1 MLIFLISFIA
11 TVVLAIILSAR
22 FLLHRSNRV
31 LIWITAAFFCTCW
44 ISLLWYMGNLHVGAL
59 LTGLLFLLLSVGLG
73 GLVLIRKII
82 RKPEGK
88 AAAAGG
94 SFLVLGLVAILAGTY
109 TDLSDFLLIVGLL
122 CFLAVLILM
131 AAALIRKLIRK
142 TVRSCIT
149 EILVLFTTG
158 IALWSISFRIS
169 ENQRRIA
176 YENRELNEPVVQ
188 QEYDFEVKDGETP
201 IEIVEYRETP
211 GIGENA
217 GSILVCDSEHLN
229 LLFNEEPAD
238 AEACKTRIRSNPGI
252 PEPFRD
258 YFCDFVDRMVEH
270 DSEIP
275 LTILYHNLKTLKVE
289 EAGRTDYLM
298 KSLSPS
304 SLGVYRN
311 DENAIYIPEGT
322 EYVEGEFGFQVLLH
336 EFCHAAR
343 TCWIDGSYSM
353 RAEFEASSDSS
364 LLSECMNTVY
374 SCSLL
379 RYDERDLAYQI
390 PSNYLRIMLECM
402 DNYTISDY
410 FHHGDT
416 WFYAKLDEAAG
427 YTNYARTIWKLINLQ
442 RSDWNSDTIDIAE
455 KEYEPIYDFLC
466 RLYYGK
472 YGTEDMTEEDAIA
485 LADELAE
492 RAFYDAPEG
501 YKLNTDRFYEN
512 IECLIAE
519 KQT

>member
-1 MLIFLISFIA
+1 
-11 TVVLAIILSAR
+11 
-22 FLLHRSNRV
+22 
-31 LIWITAAFFCTCW
+31 
-44 ISLLWYMGNLHVGAL
+44 
-59 LTGLLFLLLSVGLG
+59 
-73 GLVLIRKII
+73 
-82 RKPEGK
+82 
-88 AAAAGG
+88 
-94 SFLVLGLVAILAGTY
+94 
-109 TDLSDFLLIVGLL
+109 
-122 CFLAVLILM
+122 
-131 AAALIRKLIRK
+131 
-142 TVRSCIT
+142 
-149 EILVLFTTG
+149 
-158 IALWSISFRIS
+158 
-169 ENQRRIA
+169 
-176 YENRELNEPVVQ
+176 
-188 QEYDFEVKDGETP
+188 
-201 IEIVEYRETP
+201 
-211 GIGENA
+211 
-217 GSILVCDSEHLN
+217 
-229 LLFNEEPAD
+229 
-238 AEACKTRIRSNPGI
+238 
-252 PEPFRD
+252 
-258 YFCDFVDRMVEH
+258 
-270 DSEIP
+270 
-275 LTILYHNLKTLKVE
+275 
-289 EAGRTDYLM
+289 
-298 KSLSPS
+298 
-304 SLGVYRN
+304 
-311 DENAIYIPEGT
+311 
-322 EYVEGEFGFQVLLH
+322 
-336 EFCHAAR
+336 
-343 TCWIDGSYSM
+343 
-353 RAEFEASSDSS
+353 
-364 LLSECMNTVY
+364 MNNVY